1 MNGVMA
7 TNFHMMAKPTGA
19 ICNLDCTYCYYLH
32 KKNLFGE
39 QEKWRMS
46 DAVLERYIRQ
56 YIQYQPGP
64 DINFSWQGG
73 EPTLLGLDFFE
84 KVVHYQKIHCPPTK
98 QIQNDL
104 QTNGT
109 LLDDTWCQFLRKNY
123 FLVGLSIDGPRHLH
137 DLYRKDRNQ
146 QPTFEK
152 IVRAVDLLKKHG
164 VEFNTLTV
172 LNNENAKHPLGVYRF
187 LRDELKSTYLQ
198 FIPCVEPKDFT
209 SNAPGKWDKQNLP
222 KLGEAKVKPGH
233 PEAIVTNWSVDPD
246 DYGDFLIAIF
256 DEWIRRDVGK
266 TFVRIFDTMLGI
278 WMGMPSSSCYFA
290 DICGKGLA
298 FEHDGSV
305 YSCDHYVY
313 PEHCLGNIKE
323 ISLIKMVMSEKQ
335 MRFGLDKEDTLPQY
349 CKECEVK
356 YACNGECP
364 KNRLLMTPDNQPGL
378 NYLCS
383 GVRKFLNHIDPWMKR
398 MVAEL
403 KAGRTADQVM
413 KIAKQT

>member
-1 MNGVMA
+1 
-7 TNFHMMAKPTGA
+7 MMAKPTGP

-32 KKNLFGE
+32 KKKLFA
-39 QEKWRMS
+39 EKEHWRMS

-73 EPTLLGLDFFE
+73 EPTLLGVEFFE
-84 KVVHYQKIHCPPTK
+84 KVLHYQKIYCPPTK

-123 FLVGLSIDGPRHLH
+123 FLVGLSIDGPQHLH
-137 DLYRKDRNQ
+137 DLYRKDRKQ
-146 QPTFEK
+146 GPTFERV
-152 IVRAVDLLKKHG
+152 VRAVELLKKYR

-172 LNNENAKHPLGVYRF
+172 LNNENAKHPLKVYRF
-187 LRDELKSTYLQ
+187 LRDELKSTYVQ
-198 FIPCVEPKDFT
+198 FIPCVEPKDFV
-209 SNAPGKWDKQNLP
+209 SAAPGDWDTAAMP
-222 KLGEAKVKPGH
+222 RLGEDRVKPGH
-233 PEAIVTNWSVDPD
+233 PDAVVTDWSVDPD

-256 DEWIRRDVGK
+256 DEWIRRDVGT
-266 TFVRIFDTMLGI
+266 TFVRIFDTMLGL
-278 WMGMPSSSCYFA
+278 WMGMPSSSCYFS

-298 FEHDGSV
+298 FEHDGNV

-313 PEHCLGNIKE
+313 PEHSLGNIRKTP
-323 ISLIKMVMSEKQ
+323 LIKMILSEKQ
-335 MRFGLDKEDTLPQY
+335 MKFGLDKEDTLPQY
-349 CKECEVK
+349 CRNCEVK
-356 YACNGECP
+356 FACNGECP
-364 KNRLLMTPDNQPGL
+364 KNRFLLTPEGEPGL

-398 MVAEL
+398 MAAEL
-403 KAGRTADQVM
+403 RAGRTADNVM
-413 KIAKQT
+413 KMANNV